1 MSYIFFLTCN
11 IHNNVRTYRM
21 MNTRKVSKFITN
33 MKHKKVVNIIK
44 KKNVFAFLLLCY
56 FILGYG
62 WTNNFSMGTF
72 LSEVHY
78 WNNYSNKYIVTRWI
92 NAFISFLLLTFM
104 LINKFHLHIDLGNYL
119 ISLIK

>member
-1 MSYIFFLTCN
+1 MSYIFFSLA
-11 IHNNVRTYRM
+11 IFAIMYELIVV

-33 MKHKKVVNIIK
+33 MKHKKGSEYNK
-44 KKNVFAFLLLCY
+44 KENVFAFLLLCY
-56 FILGYG
+56 FIWGMVGLITSQ
-62 WTNNFSMGTF
+62 WVLF
-72 LSEVHY
+72 LAKFIIGIITP
-78 WNNYSNKYIVTRWI
+78 NKYIVTRWI